1 MESQWSRR
9 QFLKTTAAAVV
20 LGTAEKATAAAREFT
35 AETPPRQNR

>member
-20 LGTAEKATAAAREFT
+20 LGTAERHGRRGKLA

>member
-20 LGTAEKATAAAREFT
+20 LAGGKSDGRRRELTAK
-35 AETPPRQNR
+35 TPPRQNR